1 MAEIYK
7 ENIVDID
14 LAKGRIHRK
23 FLAHSIGTAD
33 SSADRFGIRVFR
45 GHEEVD
51 LSGCSC
57 YGYFL
62 DPMGNS
68 IALTSYGTVD
78 GNVAYVTLPQACYN
92 YEGQFTLSIKLI
104 GGGVTGTMRIVDGV
118 VDNTNT
124 GGAVAPTSTVPTYS
138 EIISQYDAM
147 VAATAAANGC
157 IAETFD
163 ATKAYSAGQY
173 VINSGSLYRL
183 TSDHAANVT
192 WANTSKVEVKFGNEL
207 SDVKSAFAENFDA
220 TKKYTAGQ
228 YVIYNGSLYRLNAD
242 HAENVTWANT
252 SKSEVK
258 VGDEIHNVKNSLNST
273 IVDAYVL
280 KDTNFI
286 ITKGQYINKN
296 NGKATSG
303 DKYARSNILIGFP
316 TRLGF
321 NITNTDYE
329 YVIVY
334 YDSTGN
340 VSTGD
345 GFIGHSG
352 GYRTGIIILP
362 QESVRCSMSIR
373 RVDNATISDADVTA
387 IHDAIKAIIVTD
399 TSLTMSG
406 KTADAK
412 VVGDQFG
419 YIKNEINRLENIVD
433 FGDHVGESSA
443 ATTGNYG
450 HPAITRDGAI
460 VTVDGSV
467 GGSAGSVVRISGDLA
482 VTYGNAGVDALG
494 PTGYEFTAGHTYRAF
509 YRVLSGSNMD
519 GSTRIASISIYKNG
533 EHSTT
538 GAITGYPGKD
548 YERIWTAD
556 GSKYNVCLFLTAG
569 KTFSNTVFMIYVQDI
584 TGLSTWYENEINDTA
599 GKVLNEIT
607 SPALVFP
614 WVTDIHRWQVN
625 DTVPVMVANMA
636 EVGKKVKYDFI
647 LNTGDTIDG
656 TETQENSLAIAKEC
670 TQYFKN
676 IGEPYMFVQGNHDNN
691 IYSGTISDK
700 FDLKQ
705 IYSGLFNAT
714 KGGFYNASE
723 NGTDYYIDFP
733 DRGVRLISLN
743 SANVSVTNNYAYGNS
758 TAEWLENALDTE
770 YAVIVA
776 THVSPVPAHVWSN
789 NEPTNAAAIRSA
801 LSAFVNGG
809 GKMILLTGHSHVDAE
824 WIDPYIEITDVCQ
837 RDRAADI
844 SGSGAQAI
852 TGMINGIRSPERT
865 NNTATIDAWCVAVY
879 RPMDNELALIRFG
892 AGVDR
897 YIHCTEIAPTT
908 LTTKLS
914 GTITWSSS
922 NTSVAT
928 VSSGVVTGIATGK
941 CAIMA
946 KDESGNFEVWIVSV
960 A

>member
-1 MAEIYK
+1 M
-7 ENIVDID
+7 
-14 LAKGRIHRK
+14 
-23 FLAHSIGTAD
+23 
-33 SSADRFGIRVFR
+33 
-45 GHEEVD
+45 
-51 LSGCSC
+51 
-57 YGYFL
+57 
-62 DPMGNS
+62 
-68 IALTSYGTVD
+68 
-78 GNVAYVTLPQACYN
+78 TLPQACYN
-92 YEGQFTLSIKLI
+92 YEGQFTLAIKLI

-118 VDNTNT
+118 IDNTNT
-124 GGAVAPTSTVPTYS
+124 GSAAAPTGTVPTYS
-138 EIISQYDAM
+138 EILSQYDAM

-163 ATKAYSAGQY
+163 ATKPYSAGKF
-173 VINSGSLYRL
+173 VINSGALYVL
-183 TSDHAANVT
+183 TADHAANTT
-192 WANTSKVEVKFGNEL
+192 WANTTKVGPINFGDQL
-207 SDVKSAFAENFDA
+207 SDVKSA
-220 TKKYTAGQ
+220 
-228 YVIYNGSLYRLNAD
+228 
-242 HAENVTWANT
+242 
-252 SKSEVK
+252 
-258 VGDEIHNVKNSLNST
+258 LNST